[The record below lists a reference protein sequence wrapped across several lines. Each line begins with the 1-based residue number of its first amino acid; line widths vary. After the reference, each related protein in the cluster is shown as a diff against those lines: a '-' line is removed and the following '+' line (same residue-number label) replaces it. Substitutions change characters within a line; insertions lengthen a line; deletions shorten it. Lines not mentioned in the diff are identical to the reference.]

1 VDAGGHSLKALQFI
15 KKTFPNSLASQG
27 LRVRQGARDR
37 ARADPLRCCAVR
49 FFRAAVAAGN
59 HDYPVAIH
67 GAGRAA
73 DEADH
78 TIGCAAA
85 ARTHHLF
92 HYRSFTGWRSRKI
105 QLSL

>member
-1 VDAGGHSLKALQFI
+1 MDAGGHSLKALQFI
-15 KKTFPNSLASQG
+15 KKTFPNSSFPGFAG
-27 LRVRQGARDR
+27 PQGARDR

-59 HDYPVAIH
+59 HDYPGAIH

-85 ARTHHLF
+85 ARTRHLF